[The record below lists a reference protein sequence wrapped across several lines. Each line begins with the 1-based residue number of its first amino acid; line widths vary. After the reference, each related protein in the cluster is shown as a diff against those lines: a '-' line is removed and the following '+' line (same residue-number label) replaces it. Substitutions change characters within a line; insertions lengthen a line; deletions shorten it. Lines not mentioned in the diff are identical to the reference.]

1 MSHPLRTL
9 LAAGTDPGCGR
20 SEACTVWEPSLRKK
34 NTKLQIQ
41 NLLQIQ
47 NYRHKIRSKS
57 EFLHRMSKQ
66 THTASFLKTNKYKKY
81 LTAQGFRRSFATE
94 RLYSLQSKPSSN

>member
-9 LAAGTDPGCGR
+9 LAAGTDPGCGG

-41 NLLQIQ
+41 HYRYKI
-47 NYRHKIRSKS
+47 NYRYKITDTKLDPRVN
-57 EFLHRMSKQ
+57 F
-66 THTASFLKTNKYKKY
+66 Y
-81 LTAQGFRRSFATE
+81 TE
-94 RLYSLQSKPSSN
+94 